1 MMNDKKIPL
10 YITTLGWFISM
21 SAFVLGFW
29 HTHEGVRSFKAL
41 NGYGSFV
48 VSGLILACLIVAYSR
63 ALAGLK
69 VAFVFYL
76 ICALFNFTFNLNSFY
91 PNLLG
96 RKLLNEEANELQNV
110 MISNSNKIDSIYNK
124 FGNGTPIMT
133 DINQLEQLKSSII
146 SEVSEQNGMGV
157 NALKY
162 LSEFNNTTNSKIDPL
177 NNLGTLEDRDKW
189 LIRWTPFMSQA
200 INNFVLTKYL
210 QSDLSKLDVIRSK
223 YAMDSLRSIF
233 SPAFQHIARDNSKII
248 IIDSIIEK
256 HPQIDTLKMFVI
268 GIDTIS
274 SKVNKALGNNG
285 QILQLFNSNES
296 ANRNNFP
303 KIQNLGQFDHTIESI
318 GKRIKRID
326 TWGVLILVFF
336 IDFVIPLAM
345 FFMIRGGTSFSEND
359 GKPRSIID
367 YFTNQKRPKIF

>member
-1 MMNDKKIPL
+1 MNEKTVPSHIKI
-10 YITTLGWFISM
+10 LGWFISL

-63 ALAGLK
+63 ALSGLK
-69 VAFVFYL
+69 IAFVFYL

-110 MISNSNKIDSIYNK
+110 MVSNSNKLDSIYNK
-124 FGNGTPIMT
+124 YGKGTNIMT

-146 SEVSEQNGMGV
+146 SEVIEQDGMGP
-157 NALKY
+157 NALSY
-162 LSEFNNTTNSKIDPL
+162 LANFNRITNSNIDAL
-177 NNLGTLEDRDKW
+177 NNIGNAEDRIKW
-189 LIRWTPFMSQA
+189 LNRWTPKMDEA
-200 INNFVLTKYL
+200 INTFVLTKYL
-210 QSDLSKLDVIRSK
+210 QSDLSKLDIIRSK
-223 YAMDSLRSIF
+223 NAMDSLKYKF
-233 SPAFQHIARDNSKII
+233 SPAFQHIARDNSKIPI
-248 IIDSIIEK
+248 NDSIIEN

-274 SKVNKALGNNG
+274 SKVNKALGKNKSV
-285 QILQLFNSNES
+285 LQVFNSDE
-296 ANRNNFP
+296 AEKRNNYP

-318 GKRIKRID
+318 GKRIKRTD

-336 IDFVIPLAM
+336 IDFIVPLAM
-345 FFMIRGGTSFSEND
+345 FFMIRGGGSNNTNN
-359 GKPRSIID
+359 RNQRTIVD
-367 YFTNQKRPKIF
+367 YFTKRKQPKTF

>member
-1 MMNDKKIPL
+1 MNEKTVPAHIKI
-10 YITTLGWFISM
+10 LGWFISL

-63 ALAGLK
+63 ALSGLK
-69 VAFVFYL
+69 IAFVFYL

-110 MISNSNKIDSIYNK
+110 MISNSNKLDSIYNK
-124 FGNGTPIMT
+124 YGKGTNIMT

-146 SEVSEQNGMGV
+146 SELIEQDGMGP
-157 NALKY
+157 NALSY
-162 LSEFNNTTNSKIDPL
+162 LANFNRITNSNIDAL
-177 NNLGTLEDRDKW
+177 NNIGNAEDRIKW
-189 LIRWTPFMSQA
+189 LNRWTPKMDEA
-200 INNFVLTKYL
+200 INTFVLTKYL
-210 QSDLSKLDVIRSK
+210 QSDLSKLDIIRSK
-223 YAMDSLRSIF
+223 NAMDSLKYNF
-233 SPAFQHIARDNSKII
+233 SSAFQHIARDNSKITI
-248 IIDSIIEK
+248 NDSIIEN

-274 SKVNKALGNNG
+274 SKVNKALGKNK
-285 QILQLFNSNES
+285 IVLQVFNSDE
-296 ANRNNFP
+296 AEKRNNYP

-318 GKRIKRID
+318 GKRIKRTD

-336 IDFVIPLAM
+336 IDFIIPLAM
-345 FFMIRGGTSFSEND
+345 FFMIRGGGPNNSSNRKQPT
-359 GKPRSIID
+359 IVD
-367 YFTNQKRPKIF
+367 YFTKRKQPKTF

>member
-1 MMNDKKIPL
+1 MNEKTVPAHIKI
-10 YITTLGWFISM
+10 LGWFISL

-63 ALAGLK
+63 ALSGLK
-69 VAFVFYL
+69 IAFVFYL

-110 MISNSNKIDSIYNK
+110 MVSNSNKLDSIYNK
-124 FGNGTPIMT
+124 YGKGTNIMT

-146 SEVSEQNGMGV
+146 SEVIEQDGMGP
-157 NALKY
+157 NALSY
-162 LSEFNNTTNSKIDPL
+162 LANFNRITNSNIDAL
-177 NNLGTLEDRDKW
+177 NNIGNAEDRIKW
-189 LIRWTPFMSQA
+189 LNRWTPKMDEA
-200 INNFVLTKYL
+200 INTFVLTKYL
-210 QSDLSKLDVIRSK
+210 QSDLSKLDIIRSK
-223 YAMDSLRSIF
+223 NAMDSLKYKF
-233 SPAFQHIARDNSKII
+233 SPAFQHIARDNSKIPI
-248 IIDSIIEK
+248 NDSIIEN

-274 SKVNKALGNNG
+274 SKVNKALGKNKSV
-285 QILQLFNSNES
+285 LQVFNSDE
-296 ANRNNFP
+296 AEKRNNYP

-318 GKRIKRID
+318 GKRIKRTD

-336 IDFVIPLAM
+336 IDFIVPLAM
-345 FFMIRGGTSFSEND
+345 FFMIRGGSSNNSSNRNQRT
-359 GKPRSIID
+359 IVD
-367 YFTNQKRPKIF
+367 YFTKRKQPKTF

>member
-1 MMNDKKIPL
+1 MNEKTVPAHIKI
-10 YITTLGWFISM
+10 LGWIISL

-63 ALAGLK
+63 ALSGLK
-69 VAFVFYL
+69 IAFVFYL

-110 MISNSNKIDSIYNK
+110 LISNSNKLDSIYNK
-124 FGNGTPIMT
+124 YGKGTNIMT

-146 SEVSEQNGMGV
+146 SEVIEQDGMGP
-157 NALKY
+157 NALSY
-162 LSEFNNTTNSKIDPL
+162 LANFNRITNSNIDAL
-177 NNLGTLEDRDKW
+177 NNIGNAEDRIKW
-189 LIRWTPFMSQA
+189 LNRWTPKMDEA
-200 INNFVLTKYL
+200 INTFVLTKYL
-210 QSDLSKLDVIRSK
+210 QSDLSKLDIIRSK
-223 YAMDSLRSIF
+223 NAMDSLKYNF
-233 SPAFQHIARDNSKII
+233 SSAFQHIARDNSKITI
-248 IIDSIIEK
+248 NDSIIEN

-274 SKVNKALGNNG
+274 SKVNKALGKNKSV
-285 QILQLFNSNES
+285 LQVFNSDE
-296 ANRNNFP
+296 AEKRNNYP

-318 GKRIKRID
+318 GKRIKRTD

-336 IDFVIPLAM
+336 IDFIIPLAM
-345 FFMIRGGTSFSEND
+345 FFMIRGGGPNNSSNRNQPT
-359 GKPRSIID
+359 IVD
-367 YFTNQKRPKIF
+367 YFTKRKQPKTF

>member
-1 MMNDKKIPL
+1 MNEKTVPAHIKI
-10 YITTLGWFISM
+10 LGWFISL

-63 ALAGLK
+63 ALSGLK
-69 VAFVFYL
+69 IAFVFYL

-110 MISNSNKIDSIYNK
+110 MISNSNKLDSIYNK
-124 FGNGTPIMT
+124 YGKGTNIMT

-146 SEVSEQNGMGV
+146 SEVIEQDGMGP
-157 NALKY
+157 NALSY
-162 LSEFNNTTNSKIDPL
+162 LANFNRITNSNIDAL
-177 NNLGTLEDRDKW
+177 NNIGNAEDRIKW
-189 LIRWTPFMSQA
+189 LNRWTPKMDEA
-200 INNFVLTKYL
+200 INTFVLTKYL
-210 QSDLSKLDVIRSK
+210 QSDLSKLDIIRSK
-223 YAMDSLRSIF
+223 NAMDSLKYNF
-233 SPAFQHIARDNSKII
+233 SSAFQHIARDNSKITI
-248 IIDSIIEK
+248 NDSIIEN

-274 SKVNKALGNNG
+274 SKVNKALGKNKSV
-285 QILQLFNSNES
+285 LQVFNSDE
-296 ANRNNFP
+296 AEKRNNYP

-318 GKRIKRID
+318 GKRIKRTD

-336 IDFVIPLAM
+336 IDFIVPLAM
-345 FFMIRGGTSFSEND
+345 FFMIRGGGTNNSSN
-359 GKPRSIID
+359 RNQRTIVD
-367 YFTNQKRPKIF
+367 YFTKRKQPKTF